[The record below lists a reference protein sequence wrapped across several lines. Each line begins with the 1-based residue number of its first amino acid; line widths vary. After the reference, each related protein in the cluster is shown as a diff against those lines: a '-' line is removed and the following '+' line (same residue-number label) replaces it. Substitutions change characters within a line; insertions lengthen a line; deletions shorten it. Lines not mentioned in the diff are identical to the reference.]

1 MIDVVRLY
9 RNAAEEYGRDLFAC
23 SPEEWRFFLELGRTF
38 GWQPQGT
45 TYELPA
51 GSKRE
56 GVALR
61 NYEVGTK
68 DDRKLVSADDAIAWA
83 RALESAH
90 GSTHFTAMIEARV
103 GKDAAH
109 AAAVQSMA
117 DSLAE
122 FIQYAFGGSF
132 TFALEKGELKRSP
145 SA

>member
-1 MIDVVRLY
+1 MTDVVRLY
-9 RNAAEEYGRDLFAC
+9 RDAAEEYGRDLFAC

-38 GWQPQGT
+38 GWQPRGT

-61 NYEVGTK
+61 NYEVGTE
-68 DDRKLVSADDAIAWA
+68 DDRKLVAAEDASDWA
-83 RALESAH
+83 RALTSAH
-90 GSTHFTAMIEARV
+90 QSAHFTAMIEASL
-103 GKDAAH
+103 GKDAGD
-109 AAAVQSMA
+109 AATVQSLA

-132 TFALEKGELKRSP
+132 TFALEKGDQQRSSSP
-145 SA
+145 